1 MTLKSHLINFM
12 RLGFIIGCVYM
23 IFIFFTWVFSSDAVL
38 DIGGTQVTGLA
49 SYGFLLLT
57 PLVFSINGLLFGMI
71 SFLPY
76 KAFERVF
83 VRMTVTK

>member
-1 MTLKSHLINFM
+1 MTLKAHLINFT

-23 IFIFFTWVFSSDAVL
+23 IFIFFNWVFSSEAVI
-38 DIGGTQVTGLA
+38 DIRGTQFTGLA
-49 SYGFLLLT
+49 SYGLLLLT

-76 KAFERVF
+76 KVIERMF
-83 VRMTVTK
+83 ARLATSK